1 MFLSKDCRSLPLNI
15 FIFISNASVATHLW
29 SNQSCPIIDDDI
41 PARGATITRQQ
52 KQIKCLLRAS
62 KVSAQFEASKP
73 AAQFSTIPRQQ
84 HFHNQSSQF
93 TVWRLL
99 FVSLVKS

>member
-29 SNQSCPIIDDDI
+29 SNQSCPVIDDDT

-52 KQIKCLLRAS
+52 KQIEVLTARLQ
-62 KVSAQFEASKP
+62 KVSAQFELSKLAP
-73 AAQFSTIPRQQ
+73 QVANNP
-84 HFHNQSSQF
+84 
-93 TVWRLL
+93 
-99 FVSLVKS
+99 